1 MNNEN
6 REAMPACDGG
16 PAFPVWELNGH
27 GQPEMTGF
35 GMTLRDYGA
44 ALVELHATDRMLT
57 AWLGDFAMLPEG
69 TEVRAECKRRRDAIR
84 AAIARAT
91 GQETSND

>member
-1 MNNEN
+1 MTSSNDT
-6 REAMPACDGG
+6 RTRA
-16 PAFPVWELNGH
+16 ELTD
-27 GQPEMTGF
+27 ELLTD
-35 GMTLRDYGA
+35 LGA
-44 ALVELHATDRMLT
+44 ALVELHATDQMLT

-91 GQETSND
+91 GAR

>member
-1 MNNEN
+1 MGSKTKQKMGKLSTVGLALGVA
-6 REAMPACDGG
+6 REHAD
-16 PAFPVWELNGH
+16 ELL
-27 GQPEMTGF
+27 TD
-35 GMTLRDYGA
+35 LGA

-91 GQETSND
+91 GQEG